1 MHPSEAIIGSQSSLL
16 KGKKIVLG
24 ITGSIATVECFE
36 LARDLMRHGAMVVPV
51 LTPEAQ
57 KLVTPYAM
65 SFATGQEAITELDGR
80 VQHVALM
87 GDVQGRADLLL
98 IAPSTANTISK
109 IACGIDDT
117 TVTTMATVAL
127 GSGVPILI
135 APAMHGA
142 MFNNPM
148 VAENIDKLKRAGVEF
163 VGPRMEGKKAKIAV
177 KEEILHAVIRK
188 LSDGRM
194 KGRRVLIIGG
204 SSAESMDDMRIV
216 TNKGTGETA
225 VELTR
230 AAYHEGADVELWMGR
245 CTVALPSFI
254 STRRFESLEDLE
266 KMIPDIDHDLVVV
279 PAALSDFTFDKKRGK
294 LPSEAKVTKL
304 QLKSVPKMLPLI
316 VKKCDKVVGF
326 KAESGVE
333 KLDLVKEAR
342 ESLNRNFLSAVVAN
356 DLKDVQAGS
365 TKVIFVRSRYQS
377 EIEGSKAE
385 VAHKLIEELARI

>member
-1 MHPSEAIIGSQSSLL
+1 MHPSEAIIGSLSSLL
-16 KGKKIVLG
+16 QGKKIVLG
-24 ITGSIATVECFE
+24 ITGSIAAVECFE
-36 LARDLMRHGAMVVPV
+36 LARDLMRHGATVIPV
-51 LTPEAQ
+51 LTLEAQ

-65 SFATGQEAITELDGR
+65 NFATGQETVVELDGR
-80 VQHVALM
+80 VQHVTLF
-87 GDVQGRADLLL
+87 GDVAGRADLLL

-148 VAENIDKLKRAGVEF
+148 VAENIERLRKAGVEF

-177 KEEILHAVIRK
+177 REEIVHAVIRK
-188 LSDGRM
+188 LSDGAM
-194 KGRRVLIIGG
+194 EGRRLLIIGG

-225 VELTR
+225 VELAK
-230 AAYHEGADVELWMGR
+230 AAYHQGADVELWMGR
-245 CTVALPSFI
+245 CTVPLPTFVPI
-254 STRRFESLEDLE
+254 RRFESLADLE
-266 KMIPDIDHDLVVV
+266 KMIPDIDHDMVVV
-279 PAALSDFTFDKKRGK
+279 PAALSDFTFDRKKGK

-304 QLKSVPKMLPLI
+304 QLRSVPKMLPLI
-316 VKKCDKVVGF
+316 VKRCDKVIGF
-326 KAESGVE
+326 KAESGVKKE
-333 KLDLVKEAR
+333 DLVKEAV
-342 ESLNRNFLSAVVAN
+342 ESLERNLLQAVVAN
-356 DLKDVQAGS
+356 DLQDVEAGS
-365 TKVIFVRSRYQS
+365 TKVIFVRSRYQA

-385 VAHKLIEELARI
+385 VAHQLIKEMSRI

>member
-1 MHPSEAIIGSQSSLL
+1 
-16 KGKKIVLG
+16 
-24 ITGSIATVECFE
+24 E
-36 LARDLMRHGAMVVPV
+36 LARDLMRHGATVVPV

-65 SFATGQEAITELDGR
+65 SFATGQETITELDGQ
-80 VQHVALM
+80 VQHVAFM
-87 GDVQGRADLLL
+87 GDVAGRADLLL

-148 VAENIDKLKRAGVEF
+148 VAENIEKLRKAGVEF
-163 VGPRMEGKKAKIAV
+163 VGPRTEGKKAKIAV
-177 KEEILHAVIRK
+177 KEEIVHAVIRK
-188 LSDGRM
+188 LSEGKMR
-194 KGRRVLIIGG
+194 GRRVLIIGG
-204 SSAESMDDMRIV
+204 SSAENIDDMRIV

-225 VELTR
+225 VELAK

-245 CTVALPSFI
+245 CTVPLPSFVPI
-254 STRRFESLEDLE
+254 RRFESLADLE
-266 KMIPDIDHDLVVV
+266 PMISDIDHDMVVV
-279 PAALSDFTFDKKRGK
+279 PAALSDFTFDKKGGK

-316 VKKCDKVVGF
+316 VKQCDRVVGF
-326 KAESGVE
+326 KAESGIKKE
-333 KLDLVKEAR
+333 ELVKEAI

-356 DLKDVQAGS
+356 DLKDVTAGR
-365 TKVIFVRSRYQS
+365 TKVIFVRARYQA
-377 EIEGSKAE
+377 EIEGTKSE
-385 VAHKLIEELARI
+385 VAHQLMKELVGI

>member
-1 MHPSEAIIGSQSSLL
+1 MHPSDAIIGSQSSLL
-16 KGKKIVLG
+16 KGKRIVLG
-24 ITGSIATVECFE
+24 ITGSIAAVECFE
-36 LARDLMRHGAMVVPV
+36 LARDLMRHGATVVPV
-51 LTPEAQ
+51 LTPETQ

-80 VQHVALM
+80 VQHVSLM
-87 GDVQGRADLLL
+87 GDVAGRADLLL

-148 VAENIDKLKRAGVEF
+148 VAENIEKLKRAGVEF
-163 VGPRMEGKKAKIAV
+163 IGPRMEGKKAKIAV
-177 KEEILHAVIRK
+177 KEEIVHAAIRK
-188 LSDGRM
+188 LSEGKM
-194 KGRRVLIIGG
+194 KGRRLLIIGG

-216 TNKGTGETA
+216 TNRGTGETA
-225 VELTR
+225 VELAK

-245 CTVALPSFI
+245 CTVPLPSFVPI
-254 STRRFESLEDLE
+254 KRFESLADLGS
-266 KMIPDIDHDLVVV
+266 MITDIEHDMVVV
-279 PAALSDFTFDKKRGK
+279 PAALSDFTFDRKGGK

-316 VKKCDKVVGF
+316 VKRCDKVVGF
-326 KAESGVE
+326 KAESGVGKKE
-333 KLDLVKEAR
+333 LVKEAV
-342 ESLNRNFLSAVVAN
+342 ESLNRNYLQAVVAN
-356 DLKDVQAGS
+356 DLKDVKAGS
-365 TKVIFVRSRYQS
+365 TKVVFVRSRYQV
-377 EIEGSKAE
+377 EIEGTKSE
-385 VAHKLIEELARI
+385 VAHKLIREMSQI

>member
-1 MHPSEAIIGSQSSLL
+1 MHPSEAIIGSLSSLL

-24 ITGSIATVECFE
+24 ITGSIAAVECFE
-36 LARDLMRHGAMVVPV
+36 LARDIMRHGATVIPV

-65 SFATGQEAITELDGR
+65 NFATGQESIVELDGR
-80 VQHVALM
+80 VQHVTLM

-98 IAPSTANTISK
+98 IAPCTANTISK

-148 VAENIDKLKRAGVEF
+148 VAENIEKLRKAGVEF
-163 VGPRMEGKKAKIAV
+163 IGPRMEGKKAKIAV
-177 KEEILHAVIRK
+177 REEIVHAVIRK
-188 LSDGRM
+188 LSEGKM
-194 KGRRVLIIGG
+194 KNRRVLIIGG

-225 VELTR
+225 VELAK
-230 AAYHEGADVELWMGR
+230 AAYHEGADVEMWMGR
-245 CTVALPSFI
+245 CSVTLPSFI
-254 STRRFESLEDLE
+254 PIKRFESLADLE
-266 KMIPDIDHDLVVV
+266 KMIADIDHDMVVV
-279 PAALSDFTFDKKRGK
+279 PAALSDFTFDRKKGK

-316 VKKCDKVVGF
+316 VKKCDKVIGF
-326 KAESGVE
+326 KAESGVKRE
-333 KLDLVKEAR
+333 DLVKEAV
-342 ESLNRNFLSAVVAN
+342 ESLNRNFLQAVVAN
-356 DLKDVQAGS
+356 DLKDVRPSS
-365 TKVIFVRSRYQS
+365 TKVVFIRSRYQVD
-377 EIEGSKAE
+377 IEGTKGE
-385 VAHKLIEELARI
+385 VAHQLIKEMSRI

>member
-1 MHPSEAIIGSQSSLL
+1 MHPSEAIVGSQSSLL

-24 ITGSIATVECFE
+24 ITGSIAAVECFE
-36 LARDLMRHGAMVVPV
+36 LARDLMRHGAAVIPV

-65 SFATGQEAITELDGR
+65 SFATGQEVITELDGR
-80 VQHVALM
+80 VQHVSLM
-87 GDVQGRADLLL
+87 GDVAGRADLLL

-148 VAENIDKLKRAGVEF
+148 VAENIEKLKKAGIEF
-163 VGPRMEGKKAKIAV
+163 IGPRMEGKKAKIAV
-177 KEEILHAVIRK
+177 KEEIVHAVIRK
-188 LSDGRM
+188 LSDGKM
-194 KGRRVLIIGG
+194 KGRRLLIIGG

-225 VELTR
+225 VELAK

-245 CTVALPSFI
+245 CTVPLPSFLPI
-254 STRRFESLEDLE
+254 KRFESLADLE
-266 KMIPDIDHDLVVV
+266 SLMPNIDHDMVVV
-279 PAALSDFTFDKKRGK
+279 PAALSDFTFDKKGGK

-304 QLKSVPKMLPLI
+304 QLKSVPKMLPLL
-316 VKKCDKVVGF
+316 VKRCDKVVGF
-326 KAESGVE
+326 KAESGVD
-333 KLDLVKEAR
+333 KKDLVKEAV

-356 DLKDVQAGS
+356 DLNDVKAGS
-365 TKVIFVRSRYQS
+365 TKVVFVRSRYQV
-377 EIEGSKAE
+377 EIEGTKSE
-385 VAHKLIEELARI
+385 VAHKLIREMSQI

>member
-1 MHPSEAIIGSQSSLL
+1 MHPSEAIVGSQSSLL
-16 KGKKIVLG
+16 KGKRIVLG
-24 ITGSIATVECFE
+24 ITGSIAAVECFE
-36 LARDLMRHGAMVVPV
+36 LARDLMRHGATVIPV

-65 SFATGQEAITELDGR
+65 SFATGQDVITELDGR

-148 VAENIDKLKRAGVEF
+148 VAGNIERLKNAGVGF
-163 VGPRMEGKKAKIAV
+163 IGPRMEGKKAKIAV
-177 KEEILHAVIRK
+177 KEEIVHAVIRR
-188 LSDGRM
+188 LSEGMM
-194 KGRRVLIIGG
+194 KGRRVLIVGG

-216 TNKGTGETA
+216 TNRGTGETA
-225 VELTR
+225 VELAK

-245 CTVALPSFI
+245 CSVALPSFI
-254 STRRFESLEDLE
+254 PVKRFDSLADLE
-266 KMIPDIDHDLVVV
+266 KMISDIDHDMVAV
-279 PAALSDFTFDKKRGK
+279 PAALSDFTFDSKRGK

-316 VKKCDKVVGF
+316 VKRCDKVIGF
-326 KAESGVE
+326 KAESGVGRE
-333 KLDLVKEAR
+333 ELVKEAVG
-342 ESLNRNFLSAVVAN
+342 SLERNRLQAVVAN
-356 DLKDVQAGS
+356 DLLDVRAGS
-365 TKVIFVRSRYQS
+365 TKVIFVRTRYQT
-377 EIEGSKAE
+377 EIEGTKSE
-385 VAHKLIEELARI
+385 VAHRLIEEMSRI

>member
-1 MHPSEAIIGSQSSLL
+1 MHPSEAIVGSLSSLL
-16 KGKKIVLG
+16 KGRKIVLG
-24 ITGSIATVECFE
+24 ITGSIAAVECFE
-36 LARDLMRHGAMVVPV
+36 LARDLMRHGATVIPV

-65 SFATGQEAITELDGR
+65 NFATGQETITELDGR

-87 GDVQGRADLLL
+87 GDVAGRADLLL

-142 MFNNPM
+142 MFSNPM
-148 VAENIDKLKRAGVEF
+148 VAENIERLKKAGVEF
-163 VGPRMEGKKAKIAV
+163 IGPRMEGKKAKIAV
-177 KEEILHAVIRK
+177 NEEIVHAVIRK
-188 LSDGRM
+188 LSEGRM
-194 KGRRVLIIGG
+194 KGRRILIIGG

-225 VELTR
+225 VELAK
-230 AAYHEGADVELWMGR
+230 AAYHEGAEVELWMGR
-245 CTVALPSFI
+245 CTVPLPSFI
-254 STRRFESLEDLE
+254 KTKRFESLADLE
-266 KMIPDIDHDLVVV
+266 AMIPDIDHDMVVV
-279 PAALSDFTFDKKRGK
+279 PAALSDFTFDGKGGK

-316 VKKCDKVVGF
+316 VGRCEKVVGF
-326 KAESGVE
+326 KAESRVDRE
-333 KLDLVKEAR
+333 ELVKEAI
-342 ESLNRNFLSAVVAN
+342 ESLNRNLLSAVVAN
-356 DLKDVQAGS
+356 DLRDVAPGR
-365 TKVIFVRSRYQS
+365 TKVIFVRSRYQA
-377 EIEGSKAE
+377 EFEGTKPE
-385 VAHKLIEELARI
+385 VAHQLIQEMARI

>member
-1 MHPSEAIIGSQSSLL
+1 MHPSEAIVGSQSSLL

-24 ITGSIATVECFE
+24 ITGSIAAVECFE
-36 LARDLMRHGAMVVPV
+36 LARDLMRQGAKVIPV

-65 SFATGQEAITELDGR
+65 SFATGQEAIVELDGR

-148 VAENIDKLKRAGVEF
+148 VAENIEKLKRTGVEF
-163 VGPRMEGKKAKIAV
+163 IGPRMEGKKAKIAV
-177 KEEILHAVIRK
+177 REEIVHAVIRK
-188 LSDGRM
+188 LSDGKM

-204 SSAESMDDMRIV
+204 SSAESLDDMRIV
-216 TNKGTGETA
+216 TNKGTGETS
-225 VELTR
+225 VEMAK

-245 CTVALPSFI
+245 CSVTLPTFI
-254 STRRFESLEDLE
+254 PTRRFECLADLE
-266 KMIPDIDHDLVVV
+266 AMIPDIDHDMVVV
-279 PAALSDFTFDKKRGK
+279 PAALSDFTFDRKSGK

-304 QLKSVPKMLPLI
+304 QLRSVPKMLPLI

-326 KAESGVE
+326 KAESGVDRV
-333 KLDLVKEAR
+333 DLVKEAI
-342 ESLNRNFLSAVVAN
+342 ESLNRNYLSAVVAN
-356 DLKDVQAGS
+356 DLKDVKAGS

-377 EIEGSKAE
+377 EIEGTKSE
-385 VAHKLIEELARI
+385 VAHQLIKEMAGI

>member
-1 MHPSEAIIGSQSSLL
+1 MHPSEAIVGSLSSLL
-16 KGKKIVLG
+16 RGKKIVLG
-24 ITGSIATVECFE
+24 ITGSIAAVECFE
-36 LARDLMRHGAMVVPV
+36 LARDLMRHGAMVIPV

-65 SFATGQEAITELDGR
+65 SFATGQEVITELDGR

-87 GDVQGRADLLL
+87 GDVAGRADLLL

-117 TVTTMATVAL
+117 NVTTMATVAL

-148 VAENIDKLKRAGVEF
+148 VADNIVRLKKAGVEF

-177 KEEILHAVIRK
+177 REEIVHAVIRK
-188 LSDGRM
+188 LSSGRIR
-194 KGRRVLIIGG
+194 GRRVLIIGG

-225 VELTR
+225 VELAR

-245 CTVALPSFI
+245 CTFPLPSFI
-254 STRRFESLEDLE
+254 PTRRFESLADLE
-266 KMIPDIDHDLVVV
+266 AMIGGIDHDLVVV
-279 PAALSDFTFDKKRGK
+279 PAALSDFTFDKKGGK

-326 KAESGVE
+326 KAESGVKKE
-333 KLDLVKEAR
+333 ELVKEAIG
-342 ESLNRNFLSAVVAN
+342 SLNRNFLSAVVAN
-356 DLKDVQAGS
+356 DLKDVKAGS
-365 TKVIFVRSRYQS
+365 TKVIFVRSRYQAD
-377 EIEGSKAE
+377 IEGSKSE
-385 VAHKLIEELARI
+385 VAHKLIEEMSRI

>member
-1 MHPSEAIIGSQSSLL
+1 MHPSEAIVGSQSSLL

-24 ITGSIATVECFE
+24 ITGSIAAVECFE
-36 LARDLMRHGAMVVPV
+36 LARDLMRHGATVIPV

-65 SFATGQEAITELDGR
+65 SFATGQEAIVELDGR

-148 VAENIDKLKRAGVEF
+148 VAENIEKLKKAGVEF
-163 VGPRMEGKKAKIAV
+163 IGPRMEGKKAKIAV
-177 KEEILHAVIRK
+177 REEIVHAVIRK
-188 LSDGRM
+188 LSDGKM

-204 SSAESMDDMRIV
+204 SSAESLDDMRIV
-216 TNKGTGETA
+216 TNKGTGETS
-225 VELTR
+225 VEMAK

-245 CTVALPSFI
+245 CSVTLPTFI
-254 STRRFESLEDLE
+254 PTRRFECLADLE
-266 KMIPDIDHDLVVV
+266 AMIPDIDHDMVVV
-279 PAALSDFTFDKKRGK
+279 PAALSDFTFDRKSGK

-304 QLKSVPKMLPLI
+304 QLRSVPKMLPLI

-326 KAESGVE
+326 KAESGVDRV
-333 KLDLVKEAR
+333 DLVKEAI
-342 ESLNRNFLSAVVAN
+342 ESLNRNYLSAVVAN
-356 DLKDVQAGS
+356 DLKDVKAGS

-377 EIEGSKAE
+377 EIEGTKSE
-385 VAHKLIEELARI
+385 VAHQLIKEMAGI

>member
-1 MHPSEAIIGSQSSLL
+1 MHPSEAIVGSQSSLL

-24 ITGSIATVECFE
+24 ITGSIAAVECFE
-36 LARDLMRHGAMVVPV
+36 LARDLMRHGATVIPV

-65 SFATGQEAITELDGR
+65 SFATGQEAIVELDGR

-148 VAENIDKLKRAGVEF
+148 VAENIEKLKRAGVEF
-163 VGPRMEGKKAKIAV
+163 IGPRMEGKKAKIAV
-177 KEEILHAVIRK
+177 REEIVHAVIRK
-188 LSDGRM
+188 LSDGKM

-204 SSAESMDDMRIV
+204 SSAESLDDMRIV
-216 TNKGTGETA
+216 TNKGTGETS
-225 VELTR
+225 VEMAK

-245 CTVALPSFI
+245 CSVTLPTFI
-254 STRRFESLEDLE
+254 PTRRFECLADLE
-266 KMIPDIDHDLVVV
+266 AMIPDIDHDMVVV
-279 PAALSDFTFDKKRGK
+279 PAALSDFTFDRKSGK

-304 QLKSVPKMLPLI
+304 QLRSVPKMLPLI

-326 KAESGVE
+326 KAESGVDRV
-333 KLDLVKEAR
+333 DLVKEAI
-342 ESLNRNFLSAVVAN
+342 ESLNRNYLSAVVAN
-356 DLKDVQAGS
+356 DLKDVKAGS

-377 EIEGSKAE
+377 EIEGTKSE
-385 VAHKLIEELARI
+385 VAHQLIKEMAGI

>member
-1 MHPSEAIIGSQSSLL
+1 MHPSDAIIGSQSSLL

-24 ITGSIATVECFE
+24 ITGSIAAVECFE
-36 LARDLMRHGAMVVPV
+36 LARDLMRHGATVIPV

-80 VQHVALM
+80 VQHVSLM
-87 GDVQGRADLLL
+87 GDVKERADLLL

-127 GSGVPILI
+127 GSGVPVLI

-148 VAENIDKLKRAGVEF
+148 VAENIVKLKKAGVEF
-163 VGPRMEGKKAKIAV
+163 IGPRMEGKKAKIAV
-177 KEEILHAVIRK
+177 KEEIVHAVIRK
-188 LSDGRM
+188 LSAGKM
-194 KGRRVLIIGG
+194 KGKRLLIIGG

-216 TNKGTGETA
+216 TNRGTGETA
-225 VELTR
+225 VELAK

-245 CTVALPSFI
+245 CTAPLPSFVPI
-254 STRRFESLEDLE
+254 KRFESLADLE
-266 KMIPDIDHDLVVV
+266 KMIDDIDHDMVIV
-279 PAALSDFTFDKKRGK
+279 PAALSDFTFDRKRGK
-294 LPSEAKVTKL
+294 LPSEAKATKL

-316 VKKCDKVVGF
+316 VRKCDKVVGF
-326 KAESGVE
+326 KAESGVKKE
-333 KLDLVKEAR
+333 ELVKEAT
-342 ESLNRNFLSAVVAN
+342 ESLNRNLLSAVVAN
-356 DLKDVQAGS
+356 DLKDVKAGS
-365 TKVIFVRSRYQS
+365 TKVIFVRARHQA
-377 EIEGSKAE
+377 EIEGTKPE
-385 VAHKLIEELARI
+385 VARRLIEEMSQI

>member
-24 ITGSIATVECFE
+24 ITGSIAAVECFE
-36 LARDLMRHGAMVVPV
+36 LARDLMRHGATVVPV

-163 VGPRMEGKKAKIAV
+163 IGPRMEGKKAKIAV
-177 KEEILHAVIRK
+177 KEEIVHAVIRK
-188 LSDGRM
+188 LSEGRM

-326 KAESGVE
+326 KAESGVD

>member
-1 MHPSEAIIGSQSSLL
+1 LQ
-16 KGKKIVLG
+16 GKKIVLG
-24 ITGSIATVECFE
+24 ITGSIAAVECFE
-36 LARDLMRHGAMVVPV
+36 LARDLMRHGATVIPV
-51 LTPEAQ
+51 LTLEAQ

-65 SFATGQEAITELDGR
+65 NFATGQETVVELDGR
-80 VQHVALM
+80 VQHVTLF
-87 GDVQGRADLLL
+87 GDVAGRADLLL

-148 VAENIDKLKRAGVEF
+148 VAENIERLRKAGVEF

-177 KEEILHAVIRK
+177 REEIVHAVIRK
-188 LSDGRM
+188 LSDGAM
-194 KGRRVLIIGG
+194 EGRRLLIIGG

-225 VELTR
+225 VELAK
-230 AAYHEGADVELWMGR
+230 AAYHQGADVELWMGR
-245 CTVALPSFI
+245 CTVPLPTFVPI
-254 STRRFESLEDLE
+254 RRFESLADLE
-266 KMIPDIDHDLVVV
+266 KMIPDIDHDMVVV
-279 PAALSDFTFDKKRGK
+279 PAALSDFTFDRKKGK

-304 QLKSVPKMLPLI
+304 QLRSVPKMLPLI
-316 VKKCDKVVGF
+316 VKRCDKVIGF
-326 KAESGVE
+326 KAESGVKKE
-333 KLDLVKEAR
+333 DLVKEAV
-342 ESLNRNFLSAVVAN
+342 ESLERNLLQAVVAN
-356 DLKDVQAGS
+356 DLQDVEAGS
-365 TKVIFVRSRYQS
+365 TKVIFVRSRYQA

-385 VAHKLIEELARI
+385 VAHQLIKEMSRI

>member
-1 MHPSEAIIGSQSSLL
+1 MHPSDAIIGSQSSLL

-24 ITGSIATVECFE
+24 ITGSIAAVECFE
-36 LARDLMRHGAMVVPV
+36 LARDLMRHGATVIPV

-80 VQHVALM
+80 VQHVSLM
-87 GDVQGRADLLL
+87 GDVKERADLLL

-127 GSGVPILI
+127 GSGVPVLI

-148 VAENIDKLKRAGVEF
+148 VAENIVKLKKAGVEF
-163 VGPRMEGKKAKIAV
+163 IGPRMEGKKAKIAV
-177 KEEILHAVIRK
+177 KEEIVHAVIRK
-188 LSDGRM
+188 LSAGKM
-194 KGRRVLIIGG
+194 KGKRLLIIGG

-216 TNKGTGETA
+216 TNRGTGETA
-225 VELTR
+225 IELAK

-245 CTVALPSFI
+245 CTAPLPSFVPI
-254 STRRFESLEDLE
+254 KRFESLADLE
-266 KMIPDIDHDLVVV
+266 KMIDDIDHDMVIV
-279 PAALSDFTFDKKRGK
+279 PAALSDFTFDRKRGK
-294 LPSEAKVTKL
+294 LPSEAKATKL

-316 VKKCDKVVGF
+316 VRKCDKVVGF
-326 KAESGVE
+326 KAESGVKKE
-333 KLDLVKEAR
+333 ELVKEAI
-342 ESLNRNFLSAVVAN
+342 ESLNRNLLSAVVAN
-356 DLKDVQAGS
+356 DLKDVKAGS
-365 TKVIFVRSRYQS
+365 TKVIFVRARYQA
-377 EIEGSKAE
+377 EIEGTKSE
-385 VAHKLIEELARI
+385 VARRLIEEMSQI

>member
-1 MHPSEAIIGSQSSLL
+1 MHPSDAIIGSQSSLL

-24 ITGSIATVECFE
+24 ITGSIAAVECFE
-36 LARDLMRHGAMVVPV
+36 LARDLMRHGATVIPV

-80 VQHVALM
+80 VQHVTLM
-87 GDVQGRADLLL
+87 GDVKERADLLL

-127 GSGVPILI
+127 GSGVPVLI

-148 VAENIDKLKRAGVEF
+148 VAENIVKLKKVGVEF
-163 VGPRMEGKKAKIAV
+163 IGPRMEGKKAKIAV
-177 KEEILHAVIRK
+177 KEEIVHTVIRK
-188 LSDGRM
+188 LSAGKM
-194 KGRRVLIIGG
+194 KGRRLLIIGG

-216 TNKGTGETA
+216 TNRGTGETA
-225 VELTR
+225 VELAK

-245 CTVALPSFI
+245 CTAPLLSFVPI
-254 STRRFESLEDLE
+254 KRFESLADLE
-266 KMIPDIDHDLVVV
+266 KMIDDIDHDMVIV
-279 PAALSDFTFDKKRGK
+279 PAALSDFTFDRKRGK
-294 LPSEAKVTKL
+294 LPSEAKATKL

-316 VKKCDKVVGF
+316 VRKCDKVVGF
-326 KAESGVE
+326 KAESGVKKE
-333 KLDLVKEAR
+333 ELVKEGI
-342 ESLNRNFLSAVVAN
+342 ESLNRNLLSAVVAN
-356 DLKDVQAGS
+356 DLKDVKAGS
-365 TKVIFVRSRYQS
+365 TKVIFVRARYQA
-377 EIEGSKAE
+377 EIEGTKSE
-385 VAHKLIEELARI
+385 VARRLIEEMSQI

>member
-24 ITGSIATVECFE
+24 ITGSIAAVECFE
-36 LARDLMRHGAMVVPV
+36 LARDLMRHGATVMPV

-65 SFATGQEAITELDGR
+65 SFATGQEVMTELDGR
-80 VQHVALM
+80 VQHVSLM

-148 VAENIDKLKRAGVEF
+148 VAENIEKLKWAGVEF
-163 VGPRMEGKKAKIAV
+163 IGPRMEGKKAKIAV
-177 KEEILHAVIRK
+177 KEEIVHAVIRK
-188 LSDGRM
+188 LSEGKM
-194 KGRRVLIIGG
+194 KGRRLLIIGG

-225 VELTR
+225 VEMAK
-230 AAYHEGADVELWMGR
+230 AAYHEGAEVELWMGR
-245 CTVALPSFI
+245 CSVALPSFI
-254 STRRFESLEDLE
+254 TTRRFESLADLE
-266 KMIPDIDHDLVVV
+266 AMLPDIDHDMVAV
-279 PAALSDFTFDKKRGK
+279 PAALSDFTFDRKAGK

-304 QLKSVPKMLPLI
+304 QLKSVPKILPLI
-316 VKKCDKVVGF
+316 VKRCDKVVGF
-326 KAESGVE
+326 KAESGVDKKE
-333 KLDLVKEAR
+333 LVKEAI
-342 ESLNRNFLSAVVAN
+342 ESLNRNYLSAVVAN
-356 DLKDVQAGS
+356 DLRDVKAGS
-365 TKVIFVRSRYQS
+365 TKVIFVRARYQK
-377 EIEGSKAE
+377 EIEGTKPE
-385 VAHKLIEELARI
+385 VAHQLIREMSQI

>member
-1 MHPSEAIIGSQSSLL
+1 MHPSDAIIGSQSSLL

-24 ITGSIATVECFE
+24 ITGSIAAVECFE
-36 LARDLMRHGAMVVPV
+36 LARDLMRHGATVIPV

-80 VQHVALM
+80 VQHVSLM
-87 GDVQGRADLLL
+87 GDVKERADLLL

-127 GSGVPILI
+127 GSGVPVLI

-148 VAENIDKLKRAGVEF
+148 VAENIVKLKKAGVEF
-163 VGPRMEGKKAKIAV
+163 IGPRMEGKKAKIAV
-177 KEEILHAVIRK
+177 KEEIVHAVIRK
-188 LSDGRM
+188 LSAGKM
-194 KGRRVLIIGG
+194 KGKRLLIIGG

-225 VELTR
+225 VELAK

-245 CTVALPSFI
+245 CTAPLPSFVPI
-254 STRRFESLEDLE
+254 KRFESLADLE
-266 KMIPDIDHDLVVV
+266 KMIDDIDHDMVIV
-279 PAALSDFTFDKKRGK
+279 PAALSDFTFDRKRGK
-294 LPSEAKVTKL
+294 LPSEAKATKL

-316 VKKCDKVVGF
+316 VRKCDKVVGF
-326 KAESGVE
+326 KAESGVKKE
-333 KLDLVKEAR
+333 ELVKEAI
-342 ESLNRNFLSAVVAN
+342 ESLNRNLLSAVVAN
-356 DLKDVQAGS
+356 DLKDVKAGS
-365 TKVIFVRSRYQS
+365 TKVIFVRARHQA
-377 EIEGSKAE
+377 EIEGTKPE
-385 VAHKLIEELARI
+385 VARRLIEEMSQI

>member
-1 MHPSEAIIGSQSSLL
+1 MHPSEAIVGSLSSLL
-16 KGKKIVLG
+16 QGKKIVLG
-24 ITGSIATVECFE
+24 ITGSIAAVECFE
-36 LARDLMRHGAMVVPV
+36 LARDLMRHGATVIPV

-65 SFATGQEAITELDGR
+65 NFATGQETIVELDGR
-80 VQHVALM
+80 VQHVTLM

-148 VAENIDKLKRAGVEF
+148 VAENIEKLKKAGVEF

-177 KEEILHAVIRK
+177 REEIVHAVIRK
-188 LSDGRM
+188 LSEGKM
-194 KGRRVLIIGG
+194 KGRRLLIIGG

-225 VELTR
+225 VELAK
-230 AAYHEGADVELWMGR
+230 AAYHQGADVELWMGR
-245 CTVALPSFI
+245 CSVTLPSFI
-254 STRRFESLEDLE
+254 PMKRFESLADLE
-266 KMIPDIDHDLVVV
+266 NMIPDIDHDMVVV
-279 PAALSDFTFDKKRGK
+279 PAALSDFTFDRKKGK

-304 QLKSVPKMLPLI
+304 QLKSVPKILPLI
-316 VKKCDKVVGF
+316 VKRCDKVIGF
-326 KAESGVE
+326 KAESGVKKE
-333 KLDLVKEAR
+333 DLVKEAV
-342 ESLNRNFLSAVVAN
+342 ESLNRNLLQAVVAN
-356 DLKDVQAGS
+356 DLKDVEQGS
-365 TKVIFVRSRYQS
+365 TKVVFVRSRYQA
-377 EIEGSKAE
+377 EIEGTKAE
-385 VAHKLIEELARI
+385 VAHQLIKEMSRI

>member
-1 MHPSEAIIGSQSSLL
+1 MHPSEAIVGSQSSLL

-24 ITGSIATVECFE
+24 ITGSIAAVECFE
-36 LARDLMRHGAMVVPV
+36 LARDLMRHGATVVPV

-65 SFATGQEAITELDGR
+65 NFATGQEVITELDGR
-80 VQHVALM
+80 VQHVTLF
-87 GDVQGRADLLL
+87 GDVPGRADLLL

-127 GSGVPILI
+127 GSGVPIII

-148 VAENIDKLKRAGVEF
+148 VAENIQRLKKAGVEF

-177 KEEILHAVIRK
+177 REEIVHAVIRK
-188 LSDGRM
+188 LSDG
-194 KGRRVLIIGG
+194 KLNGRRLLIIGG

-225 VELTR
+225 VELAK

-245 CTVALPSFI
+245 CTVALPSFVPI
-254 STRRFESLEDLE
+254 KRFESLADLE
-266 KMIPDIDHDLVVV
+266 KLIPNIDHDLVMV
-279 PAALSDFTFDKKRGK
+279 PAALSDFTFDRKKGK

-316 VKKCDKVVGF
+316 RQKCDKVIGF
-326 KAESGVE
+326 KAESNVKKDE
-333 KLDLVKEAR
+333 LVNEALA
-342 ESLNRNFLSAVVAN
+342 SLKRNELLAVVAN
-356 DLKDVQAGS
+356 DLQDVKEGR
-365 TKVIFVRSRYQS
+365 TKVVLVRSDEQ
-377 EIEGSKAE
+377 INMEGSKSE
-385 VAHKLIEELARI
+385 VALQLMKEVSRL

>member
-1 MHPSEAIIGSQSSLL
+1 MHPSDAIIGSQSSLL

-24 ITGSIATVECFE
+24 ITGSIAAVECFE
-36 LARDLMRHGAMVVPV
+36 LARDLMRHGATVIPV

-80 VQHVALM
+80 VQHVTLM
-87 GDVQGRADLLL
+87 GDVKERADLLL

-127 GSGVPILI
+127 GSGVPVLI

-148 VAENIDKLKRAGVEF
+148 VAENIVKLKKVGVEF
-163 VGPRMEGKKAKIAV
+163 IGPRMEGKKAKIAV
-177 KEEILHAVIRK
+177 KEEIVHTVIRK
-188 LSDGRM
+188 LSAGKM
-194 KGRRVLIIGG
+194 KGRRLLIIGG

-216 TNKGTGETA
+216 TNRGTGETA
-225 VELTR
+225 VELAK

-245 CTVALPSFI
+245 CTAPLPSFVPI
-254 STRRFESLEDLE
+254 KRFESLADLE
-266 KMIPDIDHDLVVV
+266 KMIDDIDHDMVIV
-279 PAALSDFTFDKKRGK
+279 PAALSDFTFDRKRGK
-294 LPSEAKVTKL
+294 LPSEAKATKL

-316 VKKCDKVVGF
+316 VRKCDKVVGF
-326 KAESGVE
+326 KAESGVKKE
-333 KLDLVKEAR
+333 ELVKEAT
-342 ESLNRNFLSAVVAN
+342 ESLNRNLLSAVVAN
-356 DLKDVQAGS
+356 DLKDVKAGS
-365 TKVIFVRSRYQS
+365 TKVIFVRARHQA
-377 EIEGSKAE
+377 EIEGTKPE
-385 VAHKLIEELARI
+385 VARRLIEEMSQI

>member
-1 MHPSEAIIGSQSSLL
+1 MHPSEAIVGSLSSLL
-16 KGKKIVLG
+16 QGKKIVLG
-24 ITGSIATVECFE
+24 ITGSIAAVECFE
-36 LARDLMRHGAMVVPV
+36 LARDLMRHGATVIPV

-65 SFATGQEAITELDGR
+65 NFATGQETIVELDGR
-80 VQHVALM
+80 VQHVTLM

-148 VAENIDKLKRAGVEF
+148 VAENIDKLKKAGVEF

-177 KEEILHAVIRK
+177 REEIVHAVIRK
-188 LSDGRM
+188 LSEGKM
-194 KGRRVLIIGG
+194 KGRRLLIIGG

-225 VELTR
+225 VELAK
-230 AAYHEGADVELWMGR
+230 AAYHQGADVELWMGR
-245 CTVALPSFI
+245 CSVTLPSFI
-254 STRRFESLEDLE
+254 PMKRFESLADLE
-266 KMIPDIDHDLVVV
+266 NMIPDIDHDMVVV
-279 PAALSDFTFDKKRGK
+279 PAALSDFTFDRKKGK

-304 QLKSVPKMLPLI
+304 QLKSVPKILPLI
-316 VKKCDKVVGF
+316 VKRCDKVIGF
-326 KAESGVE
+326 KAESGVKKE
-333 KLDLVKEAR
+333 DLVKEAV
-342 ESLNRNFLSAVVAN
+342 ESLNRNLLQAVVAN
-356 DLKDVQAGS
+356 DLKDVEQGS
-365 TKVIFVRSRYQS
+365 TKVVFVRSRYQA
-377 EIEGSKAE
+377 EIEGTKAE
-385 VAHKLIEELARI
+385 VAHQLIKEMSRI

>member
-1 MHPSEAIIGSQSSLL
+1 MHPSEAIVGSQSSLL

-24 ITGSIATVECFE
+24 ITGSIAAVECFE
-36 LARDLMRHGAMVVPV
+36 LARDLMRQGATVIPV

-65 SFATGQEAITELDGR
+65 SFATGQEAIVELDGR

-148 VAENIDKLKRAGVEF
+148 VAENIEKLKKAGVEF
-163 VGPRMEGKKAKIAV
+163 IGPRMEGKKAKIAV
-177 KEEILHAVIRK
+177 REEIVHAVIRK
-188 LSDGRM
+188 LSDGKM

-204 SSAESMDDMRIV
+204 SSAESLDDMRIV
-216 TNKGTGETA
+216 TNKGTGETS
-225 VELTR
+225 VEMAK

-245 CTVALPSFI
+245 CSVTLPTFI
-254 STRRFESLEDLE
+254 PTRRFECLADLE
-266 KMIPDIDHDLVVV
+266 AMIPDIDHDMVVV
-279 PAALSDFTFDKKRGK
+279 PAALSDFTFDRKSGK

-304 QLKSVPKMLPLI
+304 QLRSVPKMLPLI

-326 KAESGVE
+326 KAESGVDRV
-333 KLDLVKEAR
+333 DLVKEAI
-342 ESLNRNFLSAVVAN
+342 ESLNRNYLSAVVAN
-356 DLKDVQAGS
+356 DLKDVKAGS

-377 EIEGSKAE
+377 EIEGTKSE
-385 VAHKLIEELARI
+385 VAHQLIKEMAGI

>member
-1 MHPSEAIIGSQSSLL
+1 MHPSEAIVGSLSSLL
-16 KGKKIVLG
+16 QGKKIVLG
-24 ITGSIATVECFE
+24 ITGSIAAVECFE
-36 LARDLMRHGAMVVPV
+36 LARDLMRHGATVFPV

-65 SFATGQEAITELDGR
+65 SFATGQEAVTELDGR
-80 VQHVALM
+80 VQHVSLM
-87 GDVQGRADLLL
+87 GDVPGRADLLL

-127 GSGVPILI
+127 GSGVPVLI

-142 MFNNPM
+142 MFNNSM
-148 VAENIDKLKRAGVEF
+148 VADNIEKLKKAGVEF

-177 KEEILHAVIRK
+177 REEIVHAAIRK
-188 LSDGRM
+188 LSDGDM
-194 KGRRVLIIGG
+194 KGRRLLIIGG

-225 VELTR
+225 AELAK
-230 AAYHEGADVELWMGR
+230 AAYHQGADVELWMGR
-245 CTVALPSFI
+245 CSVPLPSFVPL
-254 STRRFESLEDLE
+254 RRFESLADLE
-266 KMIPDIDHDLVVV
+266 RMIGGIDHDLVMV
-279 PAALSDFTFDKKRGK
+279 PAALSDFTFDHKRGK

-316 VKKCDKVVGF
+316 RKRCGKVIGF

-333 KLDLVKEAR
+333 KEDLVNEALA
-342 ESLNRNFLSAVVAN
+342 SLKRNGLKAVVAN
-356 DLKDVQAGS
+356 DLQDVGAGT
-365 TKVIFVRSRYQS
+365 TKVILVRPKRTM
-377 EIEGSKAE
+377 EMEGSKSE
-385 VAHKLIEELARI
+385 VSHLLMKEVSRI

>member
-87 GDVQGRADLLL
+87 GDVHGRADLLL

-177 KEEILHAVIRK
+177 KEEIVHAVIRK
-188 LSDGRM
+188 LSEGRM
-194 KGRRVLIIGG
+194 KGRRILIIGG

-326 KAESGVE
+326 KAESGVD

>member
-1 MHPSEAIIGSQSSLL
+1 MHPSEAIVGSQSSLL
-16 KGKKIVLG
+16 KGKRIVLG
-24 ITGSIATVECFE
+24 ITGSIAAVECFE
-36 LARDLMRHGAMVVPV
+36 LARDLMRHGATVIPV

-57 KLVTPYAM
+57 KLVTSYAM
-65 SFATGQEAITELDGR
+65 SFATGQETITELDGR

-87 GDVQGRADLLL
+87 GDVAERADLLL

-148 VAENIDKLKRAGVEF
+148 VAGNIERLKNAGVGF
-163 VGPRMEGKKAKIAV
+163 IGPRMEGKKAKIAV
-177 KEEILHAVIRK
+177 KEEIVHAVIRR
-188 LSDGRM
+188 LSEGMM
-194 KGRRVLIIGG
+194 KGRRVLIVGG

-216 TNKGTGETA
+216 TNRGTGETA
-225 VELTR
+225 VELAK

-245 CTVALPSFI
+245 CSVALPSFI
-254 STRRFESLEDLE
+254 PVKRFDSLADLE
-266 KMIPDIDHDLVVV
+266 KMISDIDHDMVGV
-279 PAALSDFTFDKKRGK
+279 PAALSDFTFDSKRGK

-316 VKKCDKVVGF
+316 VKRCDKVIGF
-326 KAESGVE
+326 KAESGVGRE
-333 KLDLVKEAR
+333 ELVKEAVG
-342 ESLNRNFLSAVVAN
+342 SLERNRLQAVVAN
-356 DLKDVQAGS
+356 DLLDVRAGS
-365 TKVIFVRSRYQS
+365 TKVIFVRTRYQT
-377 EIEGSKAE
+377 EIEGTKSE
-385 VAHKLIEELARI
+385 VAHRLIEEMSRI

>member
-1 MHPSEAIIGSQSSLL
+1 MHPSEAIVGSQSSLL
-16 KGKKIVLG
+16 TGKKIVLG
-24 ITGSIATVECFE
+24 ITGSIAAVECFE
-36 LARDLMRHGAMVVPV
+36 LARDLMRQGAKVIPV

-65 SFATGQEAITELDGR
+65 SFATGQEAIVELDGR

-148 VAENIDKLKRAGVEF
+148 VAENIEKLKRTGVEF
-163 VGPRMEGKKAKIAV
+163 IGPRMEGKKAKIAV
-177 KEEILHAVIRK
+177 REEIVHAVIRK
-188 LSDGRM
+188 LSDGKM

-204 SSAESMDDMRIV
+204 SSAESLDDMRIV
-216 TNKGTGETA
+216 TNKGTGETS
-225 VELTR
+225 VEMAK

-245 CTVALPSFI
+245 CSVTLPTFI
-254 STRRFESLEDLE
+254 PTRRFECLADLE
-266 KMIPDIDHDLVVV
+266 AMIPDIDHDMVVV
-279 PAALSDFTFDKKRGK
+279 PAALSDFTFDRKSGK

-304 QLKSVPKMLPLI
+304 QLRSVPKMLPLI

-326 KAESGVE
+326 KAESGVDRV
-333 KLDLVKEAR
+333 DLVKEAI
-342 ESLNRNFLSAVVAN
+342 ESLNRNYLSAVVAN
-356 DLKDVQAGS
+356 DLKDVKAGS

-377 EIEGSKAE
+377 EIEGTKSE
-385 VAHKLIEELARI
+385 VAHQLIKEMAGI